1 MALVAVS
8 GHPGCR
14 FEEVARIVAQRLGFE
29 LLTQSH
35 IRKLG
40 AEEFGPETQV
50 PPKAW
55 PFMVTS
61 ILARLATGHH
71 LVYCAAGGELQARH
85 FPGVLRAHVVAPE
98 NVRIGNLMLDH
109 NLERPAART
118 LLLELENAERASR
131 KAKFGKARATADLF
145 DVVLNSES
153 LSTEQMAELLSATV
167 SIVGLPDRGH
177 LSHAAEA
184 QLQFQMR

>member
-14 FEEVARIVAQRLGFE
+14 FEEVARIVAQRLSFE

-55 PFMVTS
+55 AFMVTS
-61 ILARLATGHH
+61 ILARLAPGLHR
-71 LVYCAAGGELQARH
+71 VFAAAGGELQARH
-85 FPGVLRAHVVAPE
+85 FPGLLRAHVVAPE

-109 NLERPAART
+109 RLDRASARQ
-118 LLLELENAERASR
+118 LLL
-131 KAKFGKARATADLF
+131 D
-145 DVVLNSES
+145 
-153 LSTEQMAELLSATV
+153 TEGA
-167 SIVGLPDRGH
+167 DRGDPT
-177 LSHAAEA
+177 AKIA
-184 QLQFQMR
+184 